1 MRRALGP
8 RVVGRPLVC
17 LAVSLAVCG
26 CVKKHKP
33 EPMTEV
39 WLGERHAFGR
49 LKKGGM
55 ASWGDGTTGA
65 LGTGVFADRPLPALT
80 LSTDLPRALAL
91 GARHTC
97 GIFGDDGVRCWGDGS
112 RGQLGDGSTDAH
124 AVARPSE
131 ARPMAGPDGA
141 PLRARAIWARGD
153 RTCVATKATNAA
165 VCWGAGRG
173 APFEPTAL
181 KGASVVAIAFDDAG
195 LCAAL
200 DAPREVRCTS
210 SWAEG
215 AGVTNDGGAGTH
227 DGSVT
232 TFLPNVAVTA
242 LVGGAAHHCALGPGP
257 TLRCWGKNDRGQ
269 LGDGSFRDA
278 PEPVTV
284 TGIEEVAEV
293 AAGDRF
299 TCART
304 SRSAVACW
312 GDNASSQLVSGTT
325 EPRPTPSLVPGLL
338 GVVQLVA
345 AKDSACARLGDGGV
359 RCWGKNDA
367 GQLGDGTRQDHP
379 VPMPVKW

>member
-1 MRRALGP
+1 MPRAVARRASRPL
-8 RVVGRPLVC
+8 VAGRSLVC
-17 LAVSLAVCG
+17 LAVSFVVFG

-49 LKKGGM
+49 LKKGGL

-65 LGTGVFADRPLPALT
+65 LGTGVFAVRPLPALT
-80 LSTDLPRALAL
+80 LTTDLPRALAL

-97 GIFGDDGVRCWGDGS
+97 GIFEGDGVRCWGDGG
-112 RGQLGDGSTDAH
+112 RGQLGDGSIEAH

-131 ARPMAGPDGA
+131 ARPVAGPDGK

-153 RTCVATKATNAA
+153 RTCVAAKPTNAA
-165 VCWGAGRG
+165 ICWGAGRG
-173 APFEPTAL
+173 APFEHAAL
-181 KGASVVAIAFDDAG
+181 KGASVASVAFDDAG
-195 LCAAL
+195 LCASL
-200 DAPREVRCTS
+200 DAPLEVRCTS
-210 SWAEG
+210 SWTDDVDPAKG
-215 AGVTNDGGAGTH
+215 D
-227 DGSVT
+227 VT
-232 TFLPNVAVTA
+232 THLSNVEVTE
-242 LVGGAAHHCALGPGP
+242 LVGGGGHRCALGSGHA
-257 TLRCWGKNDRGQ
+257 LHCWGKNDHGQ

-278 PEPVTV
+278 PEPVPV
-284 TGIEEVAEV
+284 TGIEEVVEV

-304 SRSAVACW
+304 SRSVVACW
-312 GDNASSQLVSGTT
+312 GDNASYQLVSGTT
-325 EPRPTPSLVPGLL
+325 EPRPSPSLVPGLI

-359 RCWGKNDA
+359 RCWGKNDD